1 MKEILIVEDNLSLSA
16 LLKGWL
22 EKKGYAAAVAIDE
35 PKARKLLQSRN
46 ISLVLADVR
55 LPEGNGIALLE
66 WMRAQHLYIPYVVM
80 TSYATVAEAVRA
92 IKLGAV
98 DYLSKPVDKE
108 RLLALTGELTE
119 NPTVHACLTNHF
131 QRDSPQARYVEKAAT
146 LVAPSD
152 LSVVILG
159 ANGTGKEA
167 VAHTIH
173 LRSTRRGMPFVA
185 VNCGAIPQGLA
196 ESYFFGHVK
205 GAFTSADS
213 NKEGCFHEAEGGT
226 LFLDEIGN
234 LPERMQALL
243 LRVLQEKR
251 YCPVGSSR
259 ERKADVRIVAATNAD
274 LPRAIREGTFREDL
288 YHRICEFE
296 IEMPTLAECRED
308 ILPLAGFFREQFSK
322 ELKKETEGFDT
333 VAQEMMLAYGWPGN
347 IRELRRRIKRA
358 VLLAEGV
365 LIRCEDLGLGTN
377 VAEAGRDE
385 EPLPAL
391 NGETGEKWRILEA
404 LKRCGGNKKEAA
416 RLLGIDRATLYR
428 KIKKYELQG
437 NMD

>member
-167 VAHTIH
+167 VAHRIH
-173 LRSTRRGMPFVA
+173 LLSTRSAMPFVA

-205 GAFTSADS
+205 GAFTGAES
-213 NKEGCFHEAEGGT
+213 NREGCFHEAEGGT

-251 YCPVGSSR
+251 YCPVGSIR
-259 ERKADVRIVAATNAD
+259 ERKADVRILAATNAD

-308 ILPLAGFFREQFSK
+308 ILPLAEFFREQFSK
-322 ELKKETEGFDT
+322 ELKKETSGLDT
-333 VAQEMMLAYGWPGN
+333 VAQEMMLSYGWPGN
-347 IRELRRRIKRA
+347 IRELRRRMKRA
-358 VLLAEGV
+358 VLLAEGP
-365 LIRCEDLGLGTN
+365 LIRCADLGLEKDVGQA
-377 VAEAGRDE
+377 VRDGD
-385 EPLPAL
+385 PLPAL
-391 NGETGEKWRILEA
+391 NGETGERWRIREA

-428 KIKKYELQG
+428 RIKKYGL
-437 NMD
+437 

>member
-226 LFLDEIGN
+226 LFLDEIGD

-347 IRELRRRIKRA
+347 IRELRRRTKRA

-365 LIRCEDLGLGTN
+365 LIRCADLGLGTN

-428 KIKKYELQG
+428 KIKKYGL
-437 NMD
+437 

>member
-1 MKEILIVEDNLSLSA
+1 MKEILIVEDNLPLSA
-16 LLKGWL
+16 VLKGWL

-35 PKARKLLQSRN
+35 PKARKLLQSRD

-66 WMRAQHLYIPYVVM
+66 WMCAQHLYVPYVVM
-80 TSYATVAEAVRA
+80 TSYATVPEAVRA

-131 QRDSPQARYVEKAAT
+131 QRDSPQARHVEKTAA

-167 VAHTIH
+167 VAHRIH
-173 LRSTRRGMPFVA
+173 LLSTRSAMPFVA

-205 GAFTSADS
+205 GAFTGAES
-213 NKEGCFHEAEGGT
+213 NREGCFHEAEGGT

-251 YCPVGSSR
+251 YCPVGSIR
-259 ERKADVRIVAATNAD
+259 ERKADVRILAATNAD

-308 ILPLAGFFREQFSK
+308 ILPLAEFFREQFSK
-322 ELKKETEGFDT
+322 ELKKETSGLDT
-333 VAQEMMLAYGWPGN
+333 VAQEMMLSYGWPGN
-347 IRELRRRIKRA
+347 IRELRRRMKRA
-358 VLLAEGV
+358 VLLAEGP
-365 LIRCEDLGLGTN
+365 LIRCADLGLEKDVGQA
-377 VAEAGRDE
+377 VRDGD
-385 EPLPAL
+385 PLPTL
-391 NGETGEKWRILEA
+391 NGETGERWRIREA

-428 KIKKYELQG
+428 RIKKYGL
-437 NMD
+437 